1 MRNKRACPDVG
12 FGQAFLCARA
22 AFDADTAGQC
32 GIGGDEGRID
42 GRLSALARSNDI
54 PLSGIVNCAPAKG
67 CVWPDI
73 GRHGRGGAR
82 GLGGA
87 AMRFYCG
94 DLRSIM
100 SVVRFCW
107 NVLCSVH
114 ACHTFLLGGLAFG
127 SRLSLFLCQEKRDS
141 LRYLTFL
148 FHAGRDRL

>member
-1 MRNKRACPDVG
+1 MNGLVRTLGSGRPFCVRELRLMLTRRGNAES
-12 FGQAFLCARA
+12 
-22 AFDADTAGQC
+22 
-32 GIGGDEGRID
+32 GDEGRID

-54 PLSGIVNCAPAKG
+54 PLSGIVNCAPAKC